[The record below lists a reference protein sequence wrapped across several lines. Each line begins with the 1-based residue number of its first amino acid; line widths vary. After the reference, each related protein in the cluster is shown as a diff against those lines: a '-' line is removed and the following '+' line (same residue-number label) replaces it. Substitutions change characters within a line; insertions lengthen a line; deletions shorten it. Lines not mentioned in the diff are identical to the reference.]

1 MTIFFK
7 LPDDFECEY
16 NFLWSNFL
24 SVITVE
30 CIIHFSESGFFTDIL
45 GQISSSSK
53 VFQDQESRQYGRAFI
68 KIYNQ
73 LEVQI

>member
-30 CIIHFSESGFFTDIL
+30 CIIHFSASGFFRH
-45 GQISSSSK
+45 
-53 VFQDQESRQYGRAFI
+53 SRTNFKFKQGFSGSRI
-68 KIYNQ
+68 QTIW
-73 LEVQI
+73 